1 MITHEI
7 KITKLEID
15 NSNPSLPNKVK
26 SIFYECKGTDSETG
40 RSYTQRAICL
50 APDKTSVLFVP
61 FEELTEEK
69 VLQWVTE
76 SNSYNNVK
84 NNVNR
89 IIERLSEP
97 PTIIVDNLPWV

>member
-1 MITHEI
+1 MISHEI
-7 KITKLEID
+7 KITKLEVD
-15 NSNPSLPNKVK
+15 NSNPSLPNTVK

-40 RSYTQRAICL
+40 RCYTQRSRCI

-76 SNSYNNVK
+76 SNSYNIVK

-89 IIERLSEP
+89 IIESLSK
-97 PTIIVDNLPWV
+97 PTTIVVNLPWV